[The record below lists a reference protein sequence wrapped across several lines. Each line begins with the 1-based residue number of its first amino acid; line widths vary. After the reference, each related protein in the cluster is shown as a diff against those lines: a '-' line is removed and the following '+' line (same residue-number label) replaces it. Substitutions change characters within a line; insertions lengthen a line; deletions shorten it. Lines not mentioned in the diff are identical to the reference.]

1 MLIRDMT
8 ADDLDEVY
16 ELETAC
22 FSHPWTKNMFA
33 GELTQTTT
41 TYMVA
46 EKDGKI
52 VGYMGM
58 YQALDEGNVT
68 NIAVLPEY
76 RRLGIASALL
86 NSFINLCID
95 KKLCFLTLEVRKS
108 NIGAIS
114 LYKKFG
120 FTEVGLRPKYY
131 DNSEDAVLMTRY
143 FD

>member
-1 MLIRDMT
+1 MLIRNMT
-8 ADDLDEVY
+8 ADDIDEVFV
-16 ELETAC
+16 LETAC

-33 GELTQTTT
+33 DELKQKTT

-58 YQALDEGNVT
+58 YQAADEGNVT

-86 NSFINLCID
+86 DSFIKLCID

-120 FTEVGLRPKYY
+120 FKEVGLRPKYY

>member
-1 MLIRDMT
+1 MLIRNMT
-8 ADDLDEVY
+8 ADDIDEVVK
-16 ELETAC
+16 LETAC
-22 FSHPWTKNMFA
+22 FTHPWTKNMFL
-33 GELTQTTT
+33 GELAQTTT

-46 EKDGKI
+46 EQDGKI

-58 YQALDEGNVT
+58 YQAADEGNVT

-76 RRLGIASALL
+76 RRQGIASALL

-108 NIGAIS
+108 NTGAIS

-131 DNSEDAVLMTRY
+131 DNTEDAILMTRY

>member
-1 MLIRDMT
+1 MLIRNMT
-8 ADDLDEVY
+8 VEDLDEVLK
-16 ELETAC
+16 LETAC
-22 FSHPWTKNMFA
+22 FSHPWTKNMFL
-33 GELTQTTT
+33 GELAQTTT

-46 EKDGKI
+46 EQDEKI

-58 YQALDEGNVT
+58 YQAADEGNVT

-86 NSFINLCID
+86 DSFINLCIN

>member
-1 MLIRDMT
+1 MLIRNMT
-8 ADDLDEVY
+8 PDDIDEVF
-16 ELETAC
+16 ELEVAC
-22 FSHPWTKNMFA
+22 FSHPWTKNMFIN
-33 GELTQTTT
+33 ELAQDTT
-41 TYMVA
+41 TYKVA

-58 YQALDEGNVT
+58 YQAADEGNVT

-76 RRLGIASALL
+76 RRLGIASSLMK
-86 NSFINLCID
+86 SFIASCID

-114 LYKKFG
+114 LYKKYG
-120 FTEVGLRPKYY
+120 FAEVGVRPKYY
-131 DNSEDAVLMTRY
+131 DNSEDAILMTRY